1 MNNKILVT
9 GGSRSGKSLIA
20 ENLALGISK
29 RPVYISTCKVLD
41 SEMALRVSKHKKRRN
56 GQWLEYESYIDL
68 VEVINK
74 TDQFGAR
81 LIDCLTLWLNNMIY
95 ENIDWKIEVSKLIE
109 CIEQQKSPIILVTNE
124 LGSGIL
130 PENKLAREFSDIVG
144 ETNSIIAENV
154 NKVYFVVSGISLKI
168 KG

>member
-29 RPVYISTCKVLD
+29 RPVYISTCKVFD

-56 GQWLEYESYIDL
+56 GQWLEYESYTDL
-68 VEVINK
+68 VDIIK
-74 TDQFGAR
+74 LTDQFGTR
-81 LIDCLTLWLNNMIY
+81 LIDCLTLWLNNLIY
-95 ENIDWKIEVSKLIE
+95 ENIDWKPEVLKLVE
-109 CIEQQKSPIILVTNE
+109 CIEQQKNTIILVTNE

>member
-1 MNNKILVT
+1 L
-9 GGSRSGKSLIA
+9 
-20 ENLALGISK
+20 
-29 RPVYISTCKVLD
+29 
-41 SEMALRVSKHKKRRN
+41 
-56 GQWLEYESYIDL
+56 
-68 VEVINK
+68 
-74 TDQFGAR
+74 
-81 LIDCLTLWLNNMIY
+81 IY
-95 ENIDWKIEVSKLIE
+95 ENIDWKPEVFKLVE
-109 CIEQQKSPIILVTNE
+109 CIEQQKNTIILVTNE